1 MRPVRY
7 ELQIIG
13 AGIAPE
19 WCDIRLTEIRLTE
32 WIGMFPKANFVVTC
46 TFYGL
51 IIFGRKVVEAVETI
65 LANMLIFVKYRYP
78 DKENLGGGEER
89 QFVLFEIMNLR
100 PFLMKWRRNGL

>member
-65 LANMLIFVKYRYP
+65 LANMLILVKYRYP
-78 DKENLGGGEER
+78 DKENLGGGR
-89 QFVLFEIMNLR
+89 RDNLFCL
-100 PFLMKWRRNGL
+100 KS